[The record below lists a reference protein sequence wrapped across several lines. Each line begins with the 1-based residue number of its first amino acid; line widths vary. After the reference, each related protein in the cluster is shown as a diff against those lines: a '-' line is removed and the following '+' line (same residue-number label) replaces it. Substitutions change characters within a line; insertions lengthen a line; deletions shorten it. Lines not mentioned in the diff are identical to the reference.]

1 MLTLSLSSVF
11 FPIHSGSDGIA
22 RHWNFKAHAMSN
34 DNILSYY
41 DHDAYVKKCRV
52 ELLWERPLGVAACA
66 NGVAVPSDGR
76 SEFVCV
82 AYDQGRLMV
91 KET

>member
-52 ELLWERPLGVAACA
+52 ESLWERPLGVAACA